1 MKKRMTALLL
11 SACMCAGLA
20 GCGTNT
26 PGNNPGHTKTDS
38 SVTSLTDNIT
48 VTSVKTDVTSFDQLK
63 NGINEF
69 SMNMYSALPADENIF
84 YSPYSIASALSMLDV
99 GAGGTTKNELENALG
114 ITDLDKW
121 NDEMKAYLSKDW
133 SQNTFV
139 NTANSVWMNK
149 GTTWAANIN
158 SDFLTPAKDYYSGE
172 IYEADF
178 DGQADKVVQNVN
190 NWVSD
195 NTNKM
200 IPEILKEIPGGTVMM
215 LINAVYSEGKWDTPF
230 TEDKTFQ
237 SSFYGTDKESVVD
250 MMHLYGEHFAYMDN
264 GEIKGITL
272 PYDGDNVVMKV
283 FMPTTDDGDINKL
296 FDKLSNEEKQKL
308 IDSLDD
314 ASNVEIDTLQL
325 PKFTDEQS
333 IDGLDDILKNMGIQS
348 AYSESADFSKIAD
361 GIAVSSVNHKAKVI
375 VDENGTKAAAET
387 DIMIKETA
395 MMPSEETYNFIVDKP
410 FVYVI
415 EDQSTGMIL
424 FMGRVNSL

>member
-48 VTSVKTDVTSFDQLK
+48 VTSVKTDITSFDQLK

-69 SMNMYSALPADENIF
+69 SMNMYSALPADKNIF

-114 ITDLDKW
+114 ITDLDEW

-215 LINAVYSEGKWDTPF
+215 LINAVYFEGKWDTPF

-272 PYDGDNVVMKV
+272 PYDCDNVVMKV
-283 FMPTTDDGDINKL
+283 FMPTADDGDINEL

>member
-1 MKKRMTALLL
+1 MRKKITALLL

-20 GCGTNT
+20 ACGTHT
-26 PGNNPGHTKTDS
+26 PANDPEHTRIDS
-38 SVTSLTDNIT
+38 SVTSLTDKVS
-48 VTSVKTDVTSFDQLK
+48 VTPAKTDVTSFDQLR

-69 SMNMYSALPADENIF
+69 SMNMYSALPADQNIF
-84 YSPYSIASALSMLDV
+84 YSPYSMASALSMLDV
-99 GAGGTTKNELENALG
+99 GAMGTTKEELENALG
-114 ITDLDKW
+114 ITDLDEW
-121 NDEMKAYLSKDW
+121 NDEMKVYLSKDW

-139 NTANSVWMNK
+139 NTANSIWMNK
-149 GTTWAANIN
+149 GTTWADNIDT
-158 SDFLTPAKDYYSGE
+158 DFLSPAKNYYSGE
-172 IYEADF
+172 VYEADF
-178 DGQADKVVQNVN
+178 DGQADKVVKNVN

-200 IPEILKEIPGGTVMM
+200 IPEILNEIPGGTVMM
-215 LINAVYSEGKWDTPF
+215 LINAVYFEGKWDTPF
-230 TEDKTFQ
+230 TEDNTFQ
-237 SSFYGTDKESVVD
+237 GKFYGTDKESVVD
-250 MMHLYGEHFAYMDN
+250 MMHLYGEHFSYIDN

-272 PYDGDNVVMKV
+272 PYDGDSMVMKV
-283 FMPTTDDGDINKL
+283 FMPTDDNGDINKL
-296 FDKLSNEEKQKL
+296 FDKLSSQEKLDL
-308 IDSLDD
+308 IDSLDNG
-314 ASNVEIDTLQL
+314 SNVEIDALQL

-333 IDGLDDILKNMGIQS
+333 IDGLDGILQSMGIRS
-348 AYSESADFSKIAD
+348 AYSDSADFSKIAD

-395 MMPSEETYNFIVDKP
+395 MMPTEETYNFIVDKP

>member
-1 MKKRMTALLL
+1 MRKKLTALLL

-20 GCGTNT
+20 ACGRHT
-26 PGNNPGHTKTDS
+26 PNNNPEHTRTDS
-38 SVTSLTDNIT
+38 SVTSLTGNIT
-48 VTSVKTDVTSFDQLK
+48 VTSAKTDVTSFDQLK
-63 NGINEF
+63 DGINEF
-69 SMNMYSALPADENIF
+69 SMNMYSALPSDKNIF

-99 GAGGTTKNELENALG
+99 GAGGITKEELEDTLG
-114 ITDLDKW
+114 ITNLDEW

-139 NTANSVWMNK
+139 NTANSIWMNK
-149 GTTWAANIN
+149 DTTWSSNIEK
-158 SDFLTPAKDYYSGE
+158 DFLTPAKNYYSGE
-172 IYEADF
+172 VYEADF
-178 DGQADKVVQNVN
+178 VGQPDKVVQSVN
-190 NWVSD
+190 NWVST

-200 IPEILKEIPGGTVMM
+200 IPEILKEVPGGTVMM
-215 LINAVYSEGKWDTPF
+215 LINAVYFEGKWDTPF
-230 TEDKTFQ
+230 TEDNTFQ
-237 SSFYGTDKESVVD
+237 GKFYGTDKESVVD
-250 MMHLYGEHFAYMDN
+250 MMHLYGEHFTYIDN

-272 PYDGDNVVMKV
+272 PYDGDSIVMKV
-283 FMPTTDDGDINKL
+283 FMPTADDGDINEL

-348 AYSESADFSKIAD
+348 AYSESADFSKIAN

>member
-1 MKKRMTALLL
+1 MRKKLTALLL

-20 GCGTNT
+20 ACGRHT
-26 PGNNPGHTKTDS
+26 PNNDPEHTRTDS
-38 SVTSLTDNIT
+38 SVTSLTGNIT
-48 VTSVKTDVTSFDQLK
+48 VTSAKTDVTSFDQLK
-63 NGINEF
+63 DGINEF
-69 SMNMYSALPADENIF
+69 SMNMYSALPSDKNIF

-99 GAGGTTKNELENALG
+99 GASGITKEELEDTLD
-114 ITDLDKW
+114 ITNLDEW

-139 NTANSVWMNK
+139 NTANSIWMNK
-149 GTTWAANIN
+149 DTTWSANIEK
-158 SDFLTPAKDYYSGE
+158 DFLTPAKNYYSGE
-172 IYEADF
+172 VYEADF
-178 DGQADKVVQNVN
+178 VGQPDKVVQSVN
-190 NWVSD
+190 NWVST

-200 IPEILKEIPGGTVMM
+200 IPEILKEVPGGTVMM
-215 LINAVYSEGKWDTPF
+215 LINAVYFEGKWDTPF
-230 TEDKTFQ
+230 TEDNTFQ
-237 SSFYGTDKESVVD
+237 GKFYGTDKESVVD
-250 MMHLYGEHFAYMDN
+250 MMHLYGEHFTYIDN

-272 PYDGDNVVMKV
+272 PYDGDSIVMKV
-283 FMPTTDDGDINKL
+283 FMPTADDGDINEL

-314 ASNVEIDTLQL
+314 GRNVEIDALQL

-348 AYSESADFSKIAD
+348 AYSDSADFSKIAD
-361 GIAVSSVNHKAKVI
+361 GIAVSSVNHRAKVI

-387 DIMIKETA
+387 DIMVKETA
-395 MMPSEETYNFIVDKP
+395 MMPTEETYNFVVDKP

>member
-11 SACMCAGLA
+11 SACICAGLA

-48 VTSVKTDVTSFDQLK
+48 MTPVKTDITSFDQLK

-69 SMNMYSALPADENIF
+69 SMNMYSALPADTNIF

-99 GAGGTTKNELENALG
+99 GAGGATKNELENALG
-114 ITDLDKW
+114 ITDLDEW

-139 NTANSVWMNK
+139 NTANSIWMNK

-172 IYEADF
+172 VYEADF

-200 IPEILKEIPGGTVMM
+200 IPEILKDIPGGTVMM
-215 LINAVYSEGKWDTPF
+215 LINAVYFEGKWDTPF
-230 TEDKTFQ
+230 TENQTFQ
-237 SSFYGTDKESVVD
+237 GSFYGTDKESVVD

-264 GEIKGITL
+264 GEIKGIVL

-283 FMPTTDDGDINKL
+283 FLPTSDDGDINEL

-308 IDSLDD
+308 ISSLDD

-325 PKFTDEQS
+325 PKFTDEQR
-333 IDGLDDILKNMGIQS
+333 INGLDDILKNMGIQS

-361 GIAVSSVNHKAKVI
+361 GIAVSSVNHRAKVI

-415 EDQSTGMIL
+415 EDRSTGMIL

>member
-1 MKKRMTALLL
+1 
-11 SACMCAGLA
+11 MCAGLA

-26 PGNNPGHTKTDS
+26 PGNNPGHTKPDS
-38 SVTSLTDNIT
+38 SVTSLTDNIS
-48 VTSVKTDVTSFDQLK
+48 VTSVKTDITSFDQLK

-69 SMNMYSALPADENIF
+69 SMNMYSALPADKNIF
-84 YSPYSIASALSMLDV
+84 YSPYSIASAMSMLDV
-99 GAGGTTKNELENALG
+99 GADGATKKELENALG
-114 ITDLDKW
+114 ITDLDEW
-121 NDEMKAYLSKDW
+121 NDEMKAYLSKNW

-149 GTTWAANIN
+149 DTSWSADIEK
-158 SDFLTPAKDYYSGE
+158 DFLTPAKDYYSGE
-172 IYEADF
+172 VYEADF
-178 DGQADKVVQNVN
+178 NGQPDKVVQNVN
-190 NWVSD
+190 NWVST

-215 LINAVYSEGKWDTPF
+215 LINAVYFEGKWDTPF

-237 SSFYGTDKESVVD
+237 SSFYG
-250 MMHLYGEHFAYMDN
+250 
-264 GEIKGITL
+264 ITL

-283 FMPTTDDGDINKL
+283 FMPTADDGDINEL

-308 IDSLDD
+308 IDSLDN
-314 ASNVEIDTLQL
+314 ANNVEIDTLQL

-395 MMPSEETYNFIVDKP
+395 MMPSEETYNFIVDNP

>member
-11 SACMCAGLA
+11 SACICAGLA

-48 VTSVKTDVTSFDQLK
+48 VTPVKTDITSFDQLK

-69 SMNMYSALPADENIF
+69 SMNMYSAIPADKNIF

-99 GAGGTTKNELENALG
+99 GAGGATKNELENALG
-114 ITDLDKW
+114 ITDLDEW

-139 NTANSVWMNK
+139 NTANSIWMNK

-172 IYEADF
+172 VYEADF

-200 IPEILKEIPGGTVMM
+200 IPEILKDIPGGTVMM
-215 LINAVYSEGKWDTPF
+215 LINAVYFEGKWDTPF
-230 TEDKTFQ
+230 TEDQTFQ
-237 SSFYGTDKESVVD
+237 GSFYGTDKESVVD

-264 GEIKGITL
+264 GEIKGIVL

-283 FMPTTDDGDINKL
+283 FLPTSDDGDINEL

-308 IDSLDD
+308 ISSLDD

-325 PKFTDEQS
+325 PKFTDEQR
-333 IDGLDDILKNMGIQS
+333 INGLDDILKNMGIQS

-361 GIAVSSVNHKAKVI
+361 GIAVSSVNHRAKVI

-415 EDQSTGMIL
+415 EDRSTGMIL

>member
-1 MKKRMTALLL
+1 
-11 SACMCAGLA
+11 MCIR
-20 GCGTNT
+20 
-26 PGNNPGHTKTDS
+26 DS
-38 SVTSLTDNIT
+38 
-48 VTSVKTDVTSFDQLK
+48 
-63 NGINEF
+63 
-69 SMNMYSALPADENIF
+69 
-84 YSPYSIASALSMLDV
+84 
-99 GAGGTTKNELENALG
+99 
-114 ITDLDKW
+114 
-121 NDEMKAYLSKDW
+121 
-133 SQNTFV
+133 V

-172 IYEADF
+172 VYEADF

-190 NWVSD
+190 NWVST

-215 LINAVYSEGKWDTPF
+215 LINAVYFEGKWDTPF
-230 TEDKTFQ
+230 TEDNTFKGK
-237 SSFYGTDKESVVD
+237 FYGTGKESEVD
-250 MMHLYGEHFAYMDN
+250 MMHLYGEHFSYMDN
-264 GEIKGITL
+264 GDIKGITL
-272 PYDGDNVVMKV
+272 PYDGDSVVMKV
-283 FMPTTDDGDINKL
+283 FMPSDENGNINQL

-314 ASNVEIDTLQL
+314 AGSVEVDTLQL
-325 PKFTDEQS
+325 PKFTDEQR
-333 IDGLDDILKNMGIQS
+333 IDGLDDILKNMGIQL
-348 AYSESADFSKIAD
+348 AYSDNADFSKIAD
-361 GIAVSSVNHKAKVI
+361 GIAVSSVNHRAKVI

>member
-1 MKKRMTALLL
+1 
-11 SACMCAGLA
+11 MCAGLA
-20 GCGTNT
+20 ACGRHT
-26 PGNNPGHTKTDS
+26 PNNDPEHARTDS
-38 SVTSLTDNIT
+38 SVTSLTGNIT
-48 VTSVKTDVTSFDQLK
+48 VTSAKTDVTSFDQLK
-63 NGINEF
+63 DGINEF
-69 SMNMYSALPADENIF
+69 SMNMYSALPSDKNIF

-99 GAGGTTKNELENALG
+99 GAGGITKEELEDTLG
-114 ITDLDKW
+114 ITNLDEW

-139 NTANSVWMNK
+139 NTANSIWMNK
-149 GTTWAANIN
+149 DTTWSANIEK
-158 SDFLTPAKDYYSGE
+158 DFLTPAKNYYSGE
-172 IYEADF
+172 VYEADF
-178 DGQADKVVQNVN
+178 VGQPDKVVQSVN
-190 NWVSD
+190 NWVST

-200 IPEILKEIPGGTVMM
+200 IPEILKEVPGGTVMM
-215 LINAVYSEGKWDTPF
+215 LINAVYFEGKWDTPF
-230 TEDKTFQ
+230 TEDNTFQ
-237 SSFYGTDKESVVD
+237 GKFYGTDKESVVD
-250 MMHLYGEHFAYMDN
+250 MMHLYGEHFTYIDN

-272 PYDGDNVVMKV
+272 PYDGDSIVMKV
-283 FMPTTDDGDINKL
+283 FMPTADDGDINEL

-314 ASNVEIDTLQL
+314 GRNVEIDALQL

-348 AYSESADFSKIAD
+348 AYSDSADFSKIAD
-361 GIAVSSVNHKAKVI
+361 GIAVSSVNHRAKVI

-387 DIMIKETA
+387 DIMVKETA
-395 MMPSEETYNFIVDKP
+395 MMPTEETYNFVVDKP

>member
-48 VTSVKTDVTSFDQLK
+48 VTSVKTDITSFDQLK

-69 SMNMYSALPADENIF
+69 SMNMYSALPADKNIF

-114 ITDLDKW
+114 ITDLDEW

-215 LINAVYSEGKWDTPF
+215 LINAVYFEGKWYTPF

-272 PYDGDNVVMKV
+272 PYDGDNVVMKG
-283 FMPTTDDGDINKL
+283 FMPTADDGDINEL

>member
-1 MKKRMTALLL
+1 MKKRITALLL
-11 SACMCAGLA
+11 SAGLA

-26 PGNNPGHTKTDS
+26 PGNNPGHTKPDS
-38 SVTSLTDNIT
+38 SVTSLTDNIS
-48 VTSVKTDVTSFDQLK
+48 VTPVKTDITSFDQLK

-69 SMNMYSALPADENIF
+69 SMNMYSALPADKNIF
-84 YSPYSIASALSMLDV
+84 YSPYSISSALSMLDV
-99 GAGGTTKNELENALG
+99 GADGATKKELENALG
-114 ITDLDKW
+114 ITDLDEW

-149 GTTWAANIN
+149 DTSWSADIEK
-158 SDFLTPAKDYYSGE
+158 DFLTPAKDYYSGE
-172 IYEADF
+172 VYEADF
-178 DGQADKVVQNVN
+178 NGQPDKVVQNVN
-190 NWVSD
+190 NWVST

-215 LINAVYSEGKWDTPF
+215 LINAVYFEGKWDTPF

-250 MMHLYGEHFAYMDN
+250 MMHLYGEHFTYMDN

-283 FMPTTDDGDINKL
+283 FMTTADDGDINEL

-308 IDSLDD
+308 IDSLDN
-314 ASNVEIDTLQL
+314 ANNVEIDTLQL

-333 IDGLDDILKNMGIQS
+333 IDGLDEILQNMGIRS
-348 AYSESADFSKIAD
+348 AYSDSADFSKIAD
-361 GIAVSSVNHKAKVI
+361 GIAVSSVNHRAKVI

-387 DIMIKETA
+387 DIMVKETA

>member
-48 VTSVKTDVTSFDQLK
+48 VTSVKTDITSFDQLK

-69 SMNMYSALPADENIF
+69 SMNMYSALPADKNIF

-114 ITDLDKW
+114 ITDLDEW

-172 IYEADF
+172 IYEADL

-215 LINAVYSEGKWDTPF
+215 LINAVYFEGKWDTPF

-272 PYDGDNVVMKV
+272 LYDGDNVVMKV
-283 FMPTTDDGDINKL
+283 FMPTADDGDINKL

>member
-11 SACMCAGLA
+11 SACICAGLA

-48 VTSVKTDVTSFDQLK
+48 MTPVKTDITSFDQLK

-69 SMNMYSALPADENIF
+69 SMNMYSALPADTNIF

-99 GAGGTTKNELENALG
+99 GAGGATKNELENALG
-114 ITDLDKW
+114 ITDLDEW

-139 NTANSVWMNK
+139 NTANSIWMNK

-172 IYEADF
+172 VYEADF

-200 IPEILKEIPGGTVMM
+200 IPEILKDIPGGTVMM
-215 LINAVYSEGKWDTPF
+215 LINAVYFEGKWDTPF
-230 TEDKTFQ
+230 TEDQTFQ
-237 SSFYGTDKESVVD
+237 GSFYGTDKESVVD

-264 GEIKGITL
+264 GEIKGIVL

-283 FMPTTDDGDINKL
+283 FLPTSDDGDINEL

-308 IDSLDD
+308 ISSLDD

-325 PKFTDEQS
+325 PKFTDEQR
-333 IDGLDDILKNMGIQS
+333 INGLDDILKNMGIQS

-361 GIAVSSVNHKAKVI
+361 GIAVSSVNHRAKVI

>member
-1 MKKRMTALLL
+1 MRKKITALLL

-20 GCGTNT
+20 GCGTHT
-26 PGNNPGHTKTDS
+26 PNNDPEHTKPDS
-38 SVTSLTDNIT
+38 SVTSLTDKIS
-48 VTSVKTDVTSFDQLK
+48 VTPVKTDITSFDQLK
-63 NGINEF
+63 DGINEF
-69 SMNMYSALPADENIF
+69 SMNMYSALPADKNIF

-99 GAGGTTKNELENALG
+99 GAGGTTKNELEKALG
-114 ITDLDKW
+114 ITNLDEW
-121 NDEMKAYLSKDW
+121 NDEMKAYLSKGW

-139 NTANSVWMNK
+139 NTANSIWMNK

-172 IYEADF
+172 VYEADF

-200 IPEILKEIPGGTVMM
+200 IPEILKDIPGGTVMM
-215 LINAVYSEGKWDTPF
+215 LINAVYFEGKWDTPF
-230 TEDKTFQ
+230 TEDQTFQ

-250 MMHLYGEHFAYMDN
+250 MMHLYGEHFTYMDN

-283 FMPTTDDGDINKL
+283 FMPTADDGDINEL
-296 FDKLSNEEKQKL
+296 FDKLSSEEKQKL

-325 PKFTDEQS
+325 PKFTDEQR

-361 GIAVSSVNHKAKVI
+361 GIAVSSVNHRAKVI

-387 DIMIKETA
+387 DIMVKETA

>member
-11 SACMCAGLA
+11 SACICAGLA

-26 PGNNPGHTKTDS
+26 PGNNPGHTKNDS

-48 VTSVKTDVTSFDQLK
+48 VTPVKTDITSFDQLK

-69 SMNMYSALPADENIF
+69 SMNMYSALPADKNIF

-99 GAGGTTKNELENALG
+99 GAGGATKNELENALG
-114 ITDLDKW
+114 ITDLDEW

-139 NTANSVWMNK
+139 NTANSIWMNK

-158 SDFLTPAKDYYSGE
+158 SEFLTPAKDYYSGE
-172 IYEADF
+172 VYEADF

-200 IPEILKEIPGGTVMM
+200 IPEILKDIPGGTVMM
-215 LINAVYSEGKWDTPF
+215 LINAVYFEGKWDTPF
-230 TEDKTFQ
+230 TEDQTFQ

-250 MMHLYGEHFAYMDN
+250 MMHLYGEHFTYMDN

-283 FMPTTDDGDINKL
+283 FLPTADDGDINEL
-296 FDKLSNEEKQKL
+296 FDKLRKTE
-308 IDSLDD
+308 
-314 ASNVEIDTLQL
+314 
-325 PKFTDEQS
+325 
-333 IDGLDDILKNMGIQS
+333 
-348 AYSESADFSKIAD
+348 AYQFS
-361 GIAVSSVNHKAKVI
+361 G
-375 VDENGTKAAAET
+375 
-387 DIMIKETA
+387 
-395 MMPSEETYNFIVDKP
+395 
-410 FVYVI
+410 
-415 EDQSTGMIL
+415 
-424 FMGRVNSL
+424 

>member
-48 VTSVKTDVTSFDQLK
+48 VTSVKTDITSFDQLK

-84 YSPYSIASALSMLDV
+84 YSPYSISSALSMLDV
-99 GAGGTTKNELENALG
+99 GANGATKKELENALG
-114 ITDLDKW
+114 ITDLDEW
-121 NDEMKAYLSKDW
+121 NAEMKTYLSKDW

-149 GTTWAANIN
+149 DTSWSADIEK
-158 SDFLTPAKDYYSGE
+158 DFLTPAKDYYSGE
-172 IYEADF
+172 VYEADF
-178 DGQADKVVQNVN
+178 NGQPDKVVQNVN
-190 NWVSD
+190 NWVST

-215 LINAVYSEGKWDTPF
+215 LINAVYFEGKWDTPF

-250 MMHLYGEHFAYMDN
+250 MMHLYGEHFTYMDN

-283 FMPTTDDGDINKL
+283 FMPTSDDGDINEL

-308 IDSLDD
+308 IDSLDN
-314 ASNVEIDTLQL
+314 ANNVEIDTLQL

-333 IDGLDDILKNMGIQS
+333 IDGLDEILQNMGIRS
-348 AYSESADFSKIAD
+348 AYSDSADFSKIAD
-361 GIAVSSVNHKAKVI
+361 GIAVSSVNHRAKVI

-387 DIMIKETA
+387 DIMVKETA

>member
-1 MKKRMTALLL
+1 MKKRITALLL
-11 SACMCAGLA
+11 SACICAGLA

-26 PGNNPGHTKTDS
+26 PGNNPGHTKPDS
-38 SVTSLTDNIT
+38 SVTSLTDNIS
-48 VTSVKTDVTSFDQLK
+48 VTPVKTDITSFDQLK

-69 SMNMYSALPADENIF
+69 SMNMYSALPADKNIF
-84 YSPYSIASALSMLDV
+84 YSPYCIASALSMLDV
-99 GAGGTTKNELENALG
+99 GADGATKKELENALG
-114 ITDLDKW
+114 ITDLDEW

-149 GTTWAANIN
+149 DTSWSADIEK
-158 SDFLTPAKDYYSGE
+158 DFLTPAKDYYSGE
-172 IYEADF
+172 VYEADF
-178 DGQADKVVQNVN
+178 NGQPDKVVQNVN
-190 NWVSD
+190 NWVST

-215 LINAVYSEGKWDTPF
+215 LINAVYFEGKWDTPF

-250 MMHLYGEHFAYMDN
+250 MMHLYGEHFTYMDN

-283 FMPTTDDGDINKL
+283 FMPTTDDGDINEL

-308 IDSLDD
+308 IDSLDN
-314 ASNVEIDTLQL
+314 ANNVEIDTLQL

-333 IDGLDDILKNMGIQS
+333 IDGLDEILQNMGIRS
-348 AYSESADFSKIAD
+348 AYSDSADFSKIAD
-361 GIAVSSVNHKAKVI
+361 GIAVSSVNHRAKVI

-387 DIMIKETA
+387 DIMVKETA

>member
-1 MKKRMTALLL
+1 MRKKITALLL

-20 GCGTNT
+20 ACGTNT
-26 PGNNPGHTKTDS
+26 PNNDPEHTKPDS
-38 SVTSLTDNIT
+38 SVTSLTDKIS
-48 VTSVKTDVTSFDQLK
+48 VTPVKTDITSFDQLK
-63 NGINEF
+63 DGINEF
-69 SMNMYSALPADENIF
+69 SMNMYSALPADKNIF

-99 GAGGTTKNELENALG
+99 GAGGTTKNELEKALG
-114 ITDLDKW
+114 ITNLDEW

-139 NTANSVWMNK
+139 NTANSIWMNK

-172 IYEADF
+172 VYEADF

-200 IPEILKEIPGGTVMM
+200 IPEILKDIPGGTVMM
-215 LINAVYSEGKWDTPF
+215 LINAVYFEGKWDTPF
-230 TEDKTFQ
+230 TEDQTFQ

-283 FMPTTDDGDINKL
+283 FMPTADDGDINEL

-308 IDSLDD
+308 ISSLDD

-325 PKFTDEQS
+325 PKFTDEQR

-361 GIAVSSVNHKAKVI
+361 GIAVSSVNHRAKVI

>member
-11 SACMCAGLA
+11 SACICAGLA

-48 VTSVKTDVTSFDQLK
+48 MTPVKTDITSFDQLK

-69 SMNMYSALPADENIF
+69 SMNMYSALPADTNIF

-99 GAGGTTKNELENALG
+99 GAGGATKNELENALG
-114 ITDLDKW
+114 ITDLDEW

-139 NTANSVWMNK
+139 NTANSIWMNK

-172 IYEADF
+172 VYEADF

-190 NWVSD
+190 NWVSN

-200 IPEILKEIPGGTVMM
+200 IPEILKDIPGGTVMM
-215 LINAVYSEGKWDTPF
+215 LINAVYFEGKWDTPF
-230 TEDKTFQ
+230 TEDQTFQ
-237 SSFYGTDKESVVD
+237 GSFYGTDKESVVD

-264 GEIKGITL
+264 GEIKGIVL

-283 FMPTTDDGDINKL
+283 FLPTSDDGDINEL

-308 IDSLDD
+308 ISSLDD

-325 PKFTDEQS
+325 PKFTDEQR
-333 IDGLDDILKNMGIQS
+333 INGLDDILKNMGIQS

-361 GIAVSSVNHKAKVI
+361 GIAVSSVNHRAKVI

>member
-48 VTSVKTDVTSFDQLK
+48 VTSVKTDITSFDQLK

-84 YSPYSIASALSMLDV
+84 YSPYSISSALSMLDV
-99 GAGGTTKNELENALG
+99 GANGATKKELENALG
-114 ITDLDKW
+114 ITDLDEW
-121 NDEMKAYLSKDW
+121 NAEMKTYLSKDW

-149 GTTWAANIN
+149 DTSWSADIEK
-158 SDFLTPAKDYYSGE
+158 DFLTPAKDYYSGE
-172 IYEADF
+172 VYEADF
-178 DGQADKVVQNVN
+178 NGQPDKVVQNVN
-190 NWVSD
+190 NWVST

-215 LINAVYSEGKWDTPF
+215 LINAVYFEGKWDTPF

-250 MMHLYGEHFAYMDN
+250 MMHLYGEHFTYMDN

-283 FMPTTDDGDINKL
+283 FMQTADDGDINEL

-308 IDSLDD
+308 IDSLDN
-314 ASNVEIDTLQL
+314 ANNVEIDTLQL

-333 IDGLDDILKNMGIQS
+333 IDGLDEILQNMGIRS
-348 AYSESADFSKIAD
+348 AYSDSADFSKIAD
-361 GIAVSSVNHKAKVI
+361 GIAVSSVNHRAKVI

-387 DIMIKETA
+387 DIMVKETA

>member
-1 MKKRMTALLL
+1 MRKKLTALLL

-20 GCGTNT
+20 ACGRHT
-26 PGNNPGHTKTDS
+26 PNNNPEHTRTDS
-38 SVTSLTDNIT
+38 SVTSLTGNIT
-48 VTSVKTDVTSFDQLK
+48 VTSAKTDVTSFDQLK
-63 NGINEF
+63 DGINEF
-69 SMNMYSALPADENIF
+69 SMNMYSALPSDKNIF

-99 GAGGTTKNELENALG
+99 GAGGITKEELEDTLG
-114 ITDLDKW
+114 ITNLDEW

-139 NTANSVWMNK
+139 NTANSIWMNK
-149 GTTWAANIN
+149 DTTWSSNIEK
-158 SDFLTPAKDYYSGE
+158 DFLTPAKNYYSGE
-172 IYEADF
+172 VYEADF
-178 DGQADKVVQNVN
+178 VGQPDKVVQSVN
-190 NWVSD
+190 NWVST

-200 IPEILKEIPGGTVMM
+200 IPEILKEVPGGTVMM
-215 LINAVYSEGKWDTPF
+215 LINAVYFEGKWDTPF
-230 TEDKTFQ
+230 TEDNTFQ
-237 SSFYGTDKESVVD
+237 GKFYGTDKESVVD
-250 MMHLYGEHFAYMDN
+250 MMHLYGEHFTYIDN

-272 PYDGDNVVMKV
+272 PYDGNSIVMKV
-283 FMPTTDDGDINKL
+283 FMPTADDGDINEL

-314 ASNVEIDTLQL
+314 GRNVEIDALQL

-348 AYSESADFSKIAD
+348 AYSDSADFSKIAD
-361 GIAVSSVNHKAKVI
+361 GIAVSSVNHRAKVI

-395 MMPSEETYNFIVDKP
+395 MMPTEETYNFVVDKP

>member
-215 LINAVYSEGKWDTPF
+215 LINAVYFEGKWDTPF

-272 PYDGDNVVMKV
+272 PYDGDNVVIKV

>member
-48 VTSVKTDVTSFDQLK
+48 VTSVKTDITSFDQLK

-84 YSPYSIASALSMLDV
+84 YSPYSISSALSMLDV
-99 GAGGTTKNELENALG
+99 GANGATKKELENALG
-114 ITDLDKW
+114 ITDLDEW
-121 NDEMKAYLSKDW
+121 NAEMKTYLSKDW

-149 GTTWAANIN
+149 DTSWSADIEK
-158 SDFLTPAKDYYSGE
+158 DFLTPAKDYYSGE
-172 IYEADF
+172 VYEADF
-178 DGQADKVVQNVN
+178 NGQPDKVVQNVN
-190 NWVSD
+190 NWVST

-215 LINAVYSEGKWDTPF
+215 LINAVYFEGKWDTPF

-250 MMHLYGEHFAYMDN
+250 MMHLYGEHFTYMDN

-283 FMPTTDDGDINKL
+283 FMPTTDDGDINEL

-308 IDSLDD
+308 IDSLDN
-314 ASNVEIDTLQL
+314 ANNVEIDTLQL

-333 IDGLDDILKNMGIQS
+333 IDGLDEILQNMGIRS
-348 AYSESADFSKIAD
+348 AYSDSADFSKIAD
-361 GIAVSSVNHKAKVI
+361 GIAVSSVNHRAKVI

-387 DIMIKETA
+387 DIMVKETA

>member
-38 SVTSLTDNIT
+38 SVTSLTDNIS
-48 VTSVKTDVTSFDQLK
+48 VTPVKTDITSFDQLK

-69 SMNMYSALPADENIF
+69 SMNMYSALPADKNIF

-99 GAGGTTKNELENALG
+99 GADGATKKELENALG
-114 ITDLDKW
+114 ITDLDEW

-149 GTTWAANIN
+149 DTSWSADIEK
-158 SDFLTPAKDYYSGE
+158 DFLTPAKDYYSGE
-172 IYEADF
+172 VYEADF
-178 DGQADKVVQNVN
+178 NGQPDKVVQNVN
-190 NWVSD
+190 NWVST

-215 LINAVYSEGKWDTPF
+215 LINAVYFEGKWDTPF

-250 MMHLYGEHFAYMDN
+250 MMHLYGEHFTYMDN
-264 GEIKGITL
+264 GELKGITL
-272 PYDGDNVVMKV
+272 PYDGDTVVMKV
-283 FMPTTDDGDINKL
+283 FMPTADDGDINEL

-308 IDSLDD
+308 IDSLDN
-314 ASNVEIDTLQL
+314 ANNVEIDTLQL

-333 IDGLDDILKNMGIQS
+333 IDGLDEILQNMGIRS
-348 AYSESADFSKIAD
+348 AYSDSADFSKIAD
-361 GIAVSSVNHKAKVI
+361 GIAVSSVNHRAKVI

-387 DIMIKETA
+387 DIMVKETA

>member
-195 NTNKM
+195 NTSKM

-215 LINAVYSEGKWDTPF
+215 LINAVYFEGKWDTPF

>member
-1 MKKRMTALLL
+1 MRKKLTALLL

-20 GCGTNT
+20 ACGRHT
-26 PGNNPGHTKTDS
+26 PNNNPEHTRTDS
-38 SVTSLTDNIT
+38 SVTSLTGNIT
-48 VTSVKTDVTSFDQLK
+48 VTSAKTDVTSFDQLK
-63 NGINEF
+63 DGINEF
-69 SMNMYSALPADENIF
+69 SMNMYSALPSDKNIF

-99 GAGGTTKNELENALG
+99 GAGGITKEELEDTLG
-114 ITDLDKW
+114 ITNLDEW

-139 NTANSVWMNK
+139 NTANSIWMNK
-149 GTTWAANIN
+149 DTTWSSNIEK
-158 SDFLTPAKDYYSGE
+158 DFLTPAKNYYSGE
-172 IYEADF
+172 VYEADF
-178 DGQADKVVQNVN
+178 VGQPDKVVQSVN
-190 NWVSD
+190 NWVST

-200 IPEILKEIPGGTVMM
+200 IPEILKEVPGGTVMM
-215 LINAVYSEGKWDTPF
+215 LINAVYFEGKWDTPF
-230 TEDKTFQ
+230 TEDNTFQ
-237 SSFYGTDKESVVD
+237 GKFYGTDKESVVD
-250 MMHLYGEHFAYMDN
+250 MMHLYGEHFTYIDN

-272 PYDGDNVVMKV
+272 PYDGNSIVMKV
-283 FMPTTDDGDINKL
+283 FMPTADDGDINEL

-314 ASNVEIDTLQL
+314 GRNVEIDALQL

-348 AYSESADFSKIAD
+348 AYSDSADFSKIAD
-361 GIAVSSVNHKAKVI
+361 GIAVSSVNHRAKVI

>member
-48 VTSVKTDVTSFDQLK
+48 VTSVKTDITSFDQLK

-84 YSPYSIASALSMLDV
+84 YSPYSISSALSMLDV
-99 GAGGTTKNELENALG
+99 GANGATKKELENALG
-114 ITDLDKW
+114 ITDLDEW
-121 NDEMKAYLSKDW
+121 NAEMKTYLSKDW

-149 GTTWAANIN
+149 DTSWSADIEK
-158 SDFLTPAKDYYSGE
+158 DFLTPAKDYYSGE
-172 IYEADF
+172 VYEADF
-178 DGQADKVVQNVN
+178 NGQPDKVVQNVN
-190 NWVSD
+190 NWVST

-215 LINAVYSEGKWDTPF
+215 LINAVYFEGKWDTPF

-283 FMPTTDDGDINKL
+283 FMPTTDDGDINEL

-314 ASNVEIDTLQL
+314 ASNVEINTLQL

-348 AYSESADFSKIAD
+348 AYLESADFSKIAD

>member
-215 LINAVYSEGKWDTPF
+215 LINAVYFEGKWDTPF

-333 IDGLDDILKNMGIQS
+333 IDGLDEILQNMGIRS
-348 AYSESADFSKIAD
+348 AYSDSADFSKIAD
-361 GIAVSSVNHKAKVI
+361 GIAVSSVNHRAKVI

-387 DIMIKETA
+387 DIMVKETA

>member
-48 VTSVKTDVTSFDQLK
+48 VTSVKTDITSFDQLK

-84 YSPYSIASALSMLDV
+84 YSPYSISSALSMLDV
-99 GAGGTTKNELENALG
+99 GANGATKKELENALG
-114 ITDLDKW
+114 ITDLDEW
-121 NDEMKAYLSKDW
+121 NAEMKTYLSKDW

-149 GTTWAANIN
+149 DTSWSADIEK
-158 SDFLTPAKDYYSGE
+158 DFLTPAKDYYSGE
-172 IYEADF
+172 VYEADF
-178 DGQADKVVQNVN
+178 NGQPDKVVQNVN
-190 NWVSD
+190 NWVST

-215 LINAVYSEGKWDTPF
+215 LINAVYFEGKWDTPF

-272 PYDGDNVVMKV
+272 PYDGDSVVMKV
-283 FMPTTDDGDINKL
+283 FMPTADDGDINEL

>member
-48 VTSVKTDVTSFDQLK
+48 VTSVKTDITSFDQLK

-69 SMNMYSALPADENIF
+69 SMNMYSALPADKNIF

-114 ITDLDKW
+114 ITDLDEW

-215 LINAVYSEGKWDTPF
+215 LINAVYFEGKWDTPF

-272 PYDGDNVVMKV
+272 PYDCDNVVMKV
-283 FMPTTDDGDINKL
+283 FMPTADDGDINKL

>member
-11 SACMCAGLA
+11 SACICAGLA

-48 VTSVKTDVTSFDQLK
+48 VTPVKTDITSFDQLK

-69 SMNMYSALPADENIF
+69 SMNMYSALPADKNIF

-99 GAGGTTKNELENALG
+99 GAGGATKNELENALG
-114 ITDLDKW
+114 ITDLDEW

-139 NTANSVWMNK
+139 NTANSIWMNK

-172 IYEADF
+172 VYEADF

-200 IPEILKEIPGGTVMM
+200 IPEILKDIPGGTVMM
-215 LINAVYSEGKWDTPF
+215 LINAVYFEGKWDTPF
-230 TEDKTFQ
+230 TEDQTFQ

-264 GEIKGITL
+264 GEIKGIVL

-283 FMPTTDDGDINKL
+283 FLPTSDDGDINEL

-308 IDSLDD
+308 ISSLDD

-325 PKFTDEQS
+325 PKFTDEQR
-333 IDGLDDILKNMGIQS
+333 INGLDDILKNMGIQS

-361 GIAVSSVNHKAKVI
+361 GIAVSSVNHRAKVI

-415 EDQSTGMIL
+415 EDQTTGMIL

>member
-1 MKKRMTALLL
+1 MRKKLTALLL

-20 GCGTNT
+20 ACGRHT
-26 PGNNPGHTKTDS
+26 PNNNPEHTRTDS
-38 SVTSLTDNIT
+38 SVTSLTGNIT
-48 VTSVKTDVTSFDQLK
+48 VTSAKTDVTSFDQLK
-63 NGINEF
+63 DGINEF
-69 SMNMYSALPADENIF
+69 SMNMYSALPSDKNIF

-99 GAGGTTKNELENALG
+99 GAGGITKEELEDTLG
-114 ITDLDKW
+114 ITNLDEW

-139 NTANSVWMNK
+139 NTANSIWMNK
-149 GTTWAANIN
+149 DTTWSSNIEK
-158 SDFLTPAKDYYSGE
+158 DFFTPAKNYYSGE
-172 IYEADF
+172 VYEADF
-178 DGQADKVVQNVN
+178 VGQPDKVVQSVN
-190 NWVSD
+190 NWVST

-200 IPEILKEIPGGTVMM
+200 IPEILKEVPGGTVMM
-215 LINAVYSEGKWDTPF
+215 LINAVYFEGKWDTPF
-230 TEDKTFQ
+230 TEDNTFQ
-237 SSFYGTDKESVVD
+237 GKFYGTDKESVVD
-250 MMHLYGEHFAYMDN
+250 MMHLYGEHFTYIDN

-272 PYDGDNVVMKV
+272 PYDGDSIVMKV
-283 FMPTTDDGDINKL
+283 FMPTADDGDINEL

-314 ASNVEIDTLQL
+314 GRNVEIDALQL

-348 AYSESADFSKIAD
+348 AYSDSADFSKIAD
-361 GIAVSSVNHKAKVI
+361 GIAVSSVNHRAKVI

-395 MMPSEETYNFIVDKP
+395 MMPTEETYNFVVDKP

>member
-48 VTSVKTDVTSFDQLK
+48 VTSVKSDITSFDQLK

-69 SMNMYSALPADENIF
+69 SMNMYSALPADKNIF

-114 ITDLDKW
+114 ITDLDEW

-215 LINAVYSEGKWDTPF
+215 LINAVYFEGKWDTPF

-264 GEIKGITL
+264 GKIKGITL
-272 PYDGDNVVMKV
+272 SYDGDNVVMKV
-283 FMPTTDDGDINKL
+283 FMPTADDGDINKL

>member
-48 VTSVKTDVTSFDQLK
+48 VTSVKTDITSFDQLK

-69 SMNMYSALPADENIF
+69 SMNMYSALPADKNIF

-114 ITDLDKW
+114 ITDLDEW

-158 SDFLTPAKDYYSGE
+158 FDFLTPAKDYYSGE
-172 IYEADF
+172 VYEADF

-190 NWVSD
+190 NWVST

-215 LINAVYSEGKWDTPF
+215 LINAVYFEGKWDTPF
-230 TEDKTFQ
+230 TEDNTFKGK
-237 SSFYGTDKESVVD
+237 FYGTGKESEVD
-250 MMHLYGEHFAYMDN
+250 MMHLYGEHFSYMDN
-264 GEIKGITL
+264 GDIKGITL
-272 PYDGDNVVMKV
+272 PYDGDSVVMKV
-283 FMPTTDDGDINKL
+283 FMPSDENGNINQL

>member
-26 PGNNPGHTKTDS
+26 PGNNPGHTKPDS
-38 SVTSLTDNIT
+38 SVTSLTDNIS
-48 VTSVKTDVTSFDQLK
+48 VTSVKTDITSFDQLK

-69 SMNMYSALPADENIF
+69 SMNMYSALPADKNIF
-84 YSPYSIASALSMLDV
+84 YSPYSIASAMSMLDV
-99 GAGGTTKNELENALG
+99 GADGATKKELENALG
-114 ITDLDKW
+114 ITDLDEW
-121 NDEMKAYLSKDW
+121 NDEMKAYLSKNW

-149 GTTWAANIN
+149 DTSWSADIEK
-158 SDFLTPAKDYYSGE
+158 DFLTPAKDYYSGE
-172 IYEADF
+172 VYEADF
-178 DGQADKVVQNVN
+178 NGQPDKVVQNVN
-190 NWVSD
+190 NWVST

-215 LINAVYSEGKWDTPF
+215 LINAVYFEGKWDTPF

-250 MMHLYGEHFAYMDN
+250 MMHLYGEHFTYMDN

-272 PYDGDNVVMKV
+272 PYDSDNVVMKV
-283 FMPTTDDGDINKL
+283 FMPTADDGDINEL

-308 IDSLDD
+308 IDSLDN
-314 ASNVEIDTLQL
+314 ANNVEIDTLQL

>member
-38 SVTSLTDNIT
+38 SVTSLTDNIS
-48 VTSVKTDVTSFDQLK
+48 VTPVKTDITSFDQLK

-69 SMNMYSALPADENIF
+69 SMNMYSALPADKNIF

-99 GAGGTTKNELENALG
+99 GADGATKKELENALG
-114 ITDLDKW
+114 ITDLDEW

-149 GTTWAANIN
+149 DTSWSADIEK
-158 SDFLTPAKDYYSGE
+158 DFLTPAKDYYSGE
-172 IYEADF
+172 VYEADF
-178 DGQADKVVQNVN
+178 NGQPDKVVQNVN
-190 NWVSD
+190 NWVST

-215 LINAVYSEGKWDTPF
+215 LINAVYFEGKWDTPF

-237 SSFYGTDKESVVD
+237 SSFYGTDKESVV
-250 MMHLYGEHFAYMDN
+250 
-264 GEIKGITL
+264 

-283 FMPTTDDGDINKL
+283 FMPTADDGDINEL

-308 IDSLDD
+308 IDSLDN
-314 ASNVEIDTLQL
+314 ANNVEIDTLQL

-333 IDGLDDILKNMGIQS
+333 IDGLDEILQNMGIRS
-348 AYSESADFSKIAD
+348 AYSDSADFSKIAD
-361 GIAVSSVNHKAKVI
+361 GIAVSSVNHRAKVI

-387 DIMIKETA
+387 DIMVKETA

>member
-11 SACMCAGLA
+11 SACICAGLA

-26 PGNNPGHTKTDS
+26 PGNNPGHTKNDS

-48 VTSVKTDVTSFDQLK
+48 VTPVKTDITSFDQLK

-69 SMNMYSALPADENIF
+69 SMNMYSALPADKNIF

-99 GAGGTTKNELENALG
+99 GAGGATKKELENTLG
-114 ITDLDKW
+114 ITDLDEW

-139 NTANSVWMNK
+139 NTANSIWMNK

-172 IYEADF
+172 VYEADF

-200 IPEILKEIPGGTVMM
+200 IPEILKDIPGGTVMM
-215 LINAVYSEGKWDTPF
+215 LINAVYFEGKWDTPF
-230 TEDKTFQ
+230 TEDQTFQ

-264 GEIKGITL
+264 GEIKGIVL

-283 FMPTTDDGDINKL
+283 FLPTSDDGDINEL

-308 IDSLDD
+308 ISSLDD

-325 PKFTDEQS
+325 PKFTDEQR
-333 IDGLDDILKNMGIQS
+333 INGLDDILKNMGIQS

-361 GIAVSSVNHKAKVI
+361 GIAVSSVNHRAKVI